1 MRDMFPTRSAV
12 FAMGMDSAAAQD
24 ARRSP
29 IRLLETTSAPKD
41 TGILT
46 CKRRVLAL
54 LGIKLIWS
62 VQSAIAGCM

>member
-1 MRDMFPTRSAV
+1 MRDMLPSRSAV

-29 IRLLETTSAPKD
+29 VCLPGTTSAPKD

-46 CKRRVLAL
+46 CKGCVLAL
-54 LGIKLIWS
+54 LGIKLMWS